1 MVGGAAFLPPKKKRP
16 IAHHKRKSFGGRNAA
31 APTTPSAWRSVLIIE
46 RTVLQKRYPTSM
58 AGLDADGEQATNAC
72 GSYSATEE
80 RCAVVLII
88 FRDCILP
95 FKRTLHL
102 HHVLH
107 GDSLGLGCLVKSFL
121 YEPLILE
128 FASHL
133 IESGSIVFE
142 ESVFK
147 HAVVLVSH
155 SRLSIE
161 GREPTHRIVVV
172 GTKSSA
178 VALLG
183 KGVERKKKRNDKKIY
198 THCQSKFGRTKSA
211 ISFRFGIIGKRTA
224 KLQHFSDLAKSKD
237 RRYD

>member
-1 MVGGAAFLPPKKKRP
+1 
-16 IAHHKRKSFGGRNAA
+16 
-31 APTTPSAWRSVLIIE
+31 
-46 RTVLQKRYPTSM
+46 
-58 AGLDADGEQATNAC
+58 
-72 GSYSATEE
+72 
-80 RCAVVLII
+80 
-88 FRDCILP
+88 
-95 FKRTLHL
+95 
-102 HHVLH
+102 
-107 GDSLGLGCLVKSFL
+107 
-121 YEPLILE
+121 
-128 FASHL
+128 
-133 IESGSIVFE
+133 VFE